1 MREGRKGPP
10 TVLLRQWTNPPS
22 QSTSTTVSDAR
33 NSRIQQ
39 IDGLTNQVTTY
50 DPDHNYAP
58 QAVYLPTGS
67 GRELQSLFTYDVR
80 HRLTTISHQL
90 CVVADVTSHACS
102 STTAAGSDMYAY
114 DEVDSRTR
122 VTEANGA
129 ATSDRFYCYD
139 ARDQLIYRN
148 TAAACSSSAKDEAY
162 TYDDAGNRTSALVAG
177 STRTFTYTPDG
188 QLTACTVP
196 ACTITY
202 DTTGRTSAWT
212 DSGITW
218 AYTYDSAGRLTSAC
232 KSTACTGSGFDRLD
246 FAYDG
251 EGHRTKITETPAA
264 PTIQTPVITRDF
276 RYQGDAVVEELVNTV
291 SLRTIVVDEAGA
303 PVKLTIAVGQPNAG
317 TYLPTWSG
325 HGDLL
330 ALWQVQA
337 DGSLV
342 LANSVTYDT
351 WGRPSVTSANG
362 IPDLGWS
369 RLYVGR
375 SDVWWDNAFGAGLL
389 YMHARSY
396 SPTLGRFL
404 QPDPIAAEGNL
415 YGYAEN
421 SPVTKADASGTVC
434 EFAILLGPEAVVV
447 SCAAVAIVAGL
458 AWVSSRIPSIV
469 LQPHSCTLCWQSTT
483 SSYRPT
489 CYRGC
494 TVSYFEGARRK
505 DLQREIEGGGYRL
518 RPGRGPHDVYVKPG
532 SPNIVLPRGRNI
544 SPGVTRQIRE
554 LLRRF
559 GK

>member
-1 MREGRKGPP
+1 M
-10 TVLLRQWTNPPS
+10 
-22 QSTSTTVSDAR
+22 
-33 NSRIQQ
+33 
-39 IDGLTNQVTTY
+39 
-50 DPDHNYAP
+50 
-58 QAVYLPTGS
+58 
-67 GRELQSLFTYDVR
+67 
-80 HRLTTISHQL
+80 
-90 CVVADVTSHACS
+90 ADVNLHTCT
-102 STTAAGSDMYAY
+102 STTAAGSDTYAY

-129 ATSDRFYCYD
+129 ATSDRFYCCD
-139 ARDQLIYRN
+139 ARNQLIYRN
-148 TAAACSSSAKDEAY
+148 TGAACSSSAKDESY

-188 QLTACTVP
+188 QLTACANP

-212 DSGITW
+212 DNGITW

-232 KSTACTGSGFDRLD
+232 KAASCTGSGFDRLD

-375 SDVWWDNAFGAGLL
+375 SDVWWDNAFGAGLT
-389 YMHARSY
+389 YMHARTY
-396 SPTLGRFL
+396 VPALGRFL

-421 SPVTKADASGTVC
+421 SPITKADPSGTFAWCAIPVVGWAIC
-434 EFAILLGPEAVVV
+434 STAVRAVATAVGGWLLRNGQVIATRGPAIINAVKDSAGRIQTVTATLTRLNISMGTRVTEAARRICCRGLTGYDAGHLVARILGGPGGARSDNVVAILTKVNRGEMRILEGRIRALVERGSQVEVRITLKYEGSGSVP
-447 SCAAVAIVAGL
+447 SAIL
-458 AWVSSRIPSIV
+458 YE
-469 LQPHSCTLCWQSTT
+469 
-483 SSYRPT
+483 YR
-489 CYRGC
+489 
-494 TVSYFEGARRK
+494 VHNA
-505 DLQREIEGGGYRL
+505 
-518 RPGRGPHDVYVKPG
+518 
-532 SPNIVLPRGRNI
+532 
-544 SPGVTRQIRE
+544 
-554 LLRRF
+554 RF
-559 GK
+559 GQWFTTTFTNK